1 MPPSRRACPTASR
14 PGRCCPCRACCCVGA
29 SGLGCLRV
37 WFAPGTHAADIVEAR
52 ACLAF
57 ICGVSGPLSVLL
69 AEMLRRG
76 YPVRPNLN
84 AATAGLAAA
93 AAAATLLNFFHLFDA
108 AATDLVVLANR
119 VLAGRAFGE
128 AKA

>member
-1 MPPSRRACPTASR
+1 M
-14 PGRCCPCRACCCVGA
+14 
-29 SGLGCLRV
+29 
-37 WFAPGTHAADIVEAR
+37 EAR